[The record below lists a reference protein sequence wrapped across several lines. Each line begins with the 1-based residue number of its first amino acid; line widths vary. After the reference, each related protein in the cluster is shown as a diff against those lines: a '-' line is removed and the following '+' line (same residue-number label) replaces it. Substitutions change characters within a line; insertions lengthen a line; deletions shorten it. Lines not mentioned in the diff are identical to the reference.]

1 MVAAARAAAVV
12 VATWLVLF
20 VLMVLLESVRPGP
33 QPHGGLSSTVVTL
46 WLLALLLGPL
56 VACVALRR
64 WIAVG
69 RARSPDEPLPP
80 GPYARAEQDTPQSG
94 GHTWRTD
101 ASPPPWSDEQRHF
114 QTPRAAED
122 PDAEDPDAEARRR
135 ARAEAERKHAEAER
149 ARATAERARREEA
162 RRRAAR
168 NRRLRERGRRY

>member
-1 MVAAARAAAVV
+1 MGYVVAAARAAAVV
-12 VATWLVLF
+12 VATWLALF
-20 VLMVLLESVRPGP
+20 VLMVLLGSLLQGP
-33 QPHGGLSSTVVTL
+33 RPHGTLWSTVVML
-46 WLLALLLGPL
+46 WLLSLLLGPL

-64 WIAVG
+64 WIAGG
-69 RARSPDEPLPP
+69 RAGSPDEPLPP

-101 ASPPPWSDEQRHF
+101 APPPPQSDEQRNF

-122 PDAEDPDAEARRR
+122 PDAEARRQ

-149 ARATAERARREEA
+149 ARAQAERARKEEA